1 MPSKKWDLEH
11 RDFLRIYQRNY
22 QQAKTKN
29 PEEKLKLQNHKK
41 KYYLWKSQSALFRNI
56 LIDT

>member
-22 QQAKTKN
+22 QQAKTKI

-41 KYYLWKSQSALFRNI
+41 I
-56 LIDT
+56 LLMEISISFI